1 MKLRL
6 TLLGTGTSFGVPQLG
21 CRCAVCCS
29 ADPRDKRTR
38 TAALIEMTAG
48 RPNRTVGRPDGRT
61 VGGLHESGGSPTVL
75 PSDRPTVLIDTPPEL
90 RLQLLAARVTRID
103 AVLYTHEHADH
114 VHGIDDLRAFSIP
127 QGSLRLY
134 GNAGTLKFL
143 RDSNRYIF
151 DPEIPAHEGTSKPS
165 LELNLLEPGVPA
177 MIAGLPVLPFPVS
190 HGHSTVLGFR
200 IGPLGYVTDAKLVAE
215 PQRELLRGVEVLV
228 LNALWWGPHP
238 THLSI
243 PEAIETAQA
252 IGARRTI
259 LTHLSHRTGHA
270 ELASRLPPGIEPG
283 YDGLIV
289 EVEAH
294 AS

>member
-38 TAALIEMTAG
+38 TSALLETTGDPA
-48 RPNRTVGRPDGRT
+48 T
-61 VGGLHESGGSPTVL
+61 
-75 PSDRPTVLIDTPPEL
+75 TVLIDTAPEL
-90 RLQLLAARVTRID
+90 RLQLLAAGVGHLD

-114 VHGIDDLRAFSIP
+114 VHGIDDLRAFSGS
-127 QGSLRLY
+127 QGQLPLH
-134 GNAGTLKFL
+134 GNSATIRFL
-143 RDSNRYIF
+143 RESNRYIF
-151 DPEIPAHEGTSKPS
+151 DPEVQEYAGTSRPH
-165 LELNLLEPGVPA
+165 LELHELE
-177 MIAGLPVLPFPVS
+177 AGTATVVAGIPVLPLAVP

-200 IGPLGYVTDAKLVAE
+200 FGPLGYVTDAKEVGI
-215 PQRELLRGVEVLV
+215 REREVLRGVDVLV
-228 LNALWWGPHP
+228 LNALWWRSHP

-243 PEAIETAQA
+243 PEAIETARA

-270 ELASRLPPGIEPG
+270 ELAARLPPGIEPG

-289 EVEAH
+289 EVIGH
-294 AS
+294 AA